1 MGGTPIRVIPLLV
14 ALLPMLWSRPG
25 NADTSIPFD
34 FAGRHNDK
42 SLTLLIQDGWHV
54 DKGWLEPK
62 WKALCASPC
71 SGSLPA
77 GTYRA
82 AVSVDGEAPVETDER
97 LELTQPST
105 LRGSYVSHSSIRT
118 TGYVVMLGVPALSLL
133 ANFSGTE
140 SCDTSYC
147 SDSDDHSSYV
157 WLGIGVTG
165 FLGGLVM
172 TLIDD
177 ASTVTVV
184 PLTRGSSDTG
194 SSPSV
199 DVFRPMGLAATGR
212 F

>member
-1 MGGTPIRVIPLLV
+1 MGSTPIRVIPLLV
-14 ALLPMLWSRPG
+14 ALLPILWSRPG
-25 NADTSIPFD
+25 NTSESIPFD
-34 FAGRHNDK
+34 FVGKHKDK
-42 SLTLLIQDGWHV
+42 SLTLHVQEGWSV
-54 DKGWLEPK
+54 NGGWLEPK
-62 WKALCASPC
+62 WKSLCASPC
-71 SGSLPA
+71 NGSLPA
-77 GTYRA
+77 GTYRS
-82 AVSVDGEAPVETDER
+82 AVSLDGEAPVETDER

-105 LRGSYVSHSSIRT
+105 LRGSYQSRSNIRT
-118 TGYVVMLGVPALSLL
+118 AGYVVMLGVPALSLL
-133 ANFSGTE
+133 ANFPGTE
-140 SCDTSYC
+140 SCDASYC